1 MIGQPLISRI
11 LSKFDISSDW
21 TIKNLFLTS
30 LISNPKKENF
40 LCVCEQLKDVYSADE
55 INHVL
60 GILDVNSVA
69 IHASQM
75 VELGAHNADAR
86 PGIGNRD

>member
-1 MIGQPLISRI
+1 VI
-11 LSKFDISSDW
+11 
-21 TIKNLFLTS
+21 
-30 LISNPKKENF
+30 
-40 LCVCEQLKDVYSADE
+40 QLKDVYSADE

-75 VELGAHNADAR
+75 VGLGAHHADAR
-86 PGIGNRD
+86 PGIGNKFLYLGIVKKAYGKFTCRNLKNSSIIVED

>member
-1 MIGQPLISRI
+1 MI
-11 LSKFDISSDW
+11 FFV
-21 TIKNLFLTS
+21 IK
-30 LISNPKKENF
+30 
-40 LCVCEQLKDVYSADE
+40 LKDVYSADE

-75 VELGAHNADAR
+75 VEPGAHNADAR
-86 PGIGNRD
+86 PGIENWF